1 MSKGTIVTVQTT
13 GGSRATVKQPQK
25 QSASRVQTAADPIVH
40 VNDIQEFSTSGA
52 TTNHTLVY
60 NATLGKYENK
70 NVNTV
75 PFSLSDTTIYG
86 GTF

>member
-13 GGSRATVKQPQK
+13 GGSRATVKQPQR
-25 QSASRVQTAADPIVH
+25 QVASRVQTAADPIVH
-40 VNDIQEFSTSGA
+40 VDDIQEFSTA
-52 TTNHTLVY
+52 APTTNETFVY
-60 NATLGKYENK
+60 NATIGKYENK
-70 NVNTV
+70 DINTI